1 MKNFYSQAAYKFT
14 EMQSKTHHETFPVIV
29 YNTLI
34 DMDHLM
40 HSHDFIEIVFVK
52 SGSGTHILQDIRH
65 PLIAGDVFVIP
76 REVKHGY
83 CDVKDLNLLNF
94 MFQMSSVDQRFPE
107 LKRMPGFFSFFVA
120 DSASKKMKY
129 NIGRLLNLTQ
139 EELAVVKDLYEEILR
154 EEDEMKS
161 GAASAS
167 LIHLL
172 RLLIYLSRLLEEKEN
187 SPFKIT
193 EYNNLPKV
201 YDFINNNLNK
211 KISIDEL
218 ARIACMSKRNF
229 QRIFMQVNNLNTSQY
244 IMKVRL
250 EKARDLLINTSM
262 SISIIAFKTGFQGG
276 AYFAKQFKKYFS
288 VTPFRYRNIVKNRS
302 L

>member
-1 MKNFYSQAAYKFT
+1 MKKVHSQTAYKFSDI
-14 EMQSKTHHETFPVIV
+14 QSRTYHENFPVIV
-29 YNTLI
+29 YNTVI
-34 DMDHLM
+34 DADHLM

-76 REVKHGY
+76 REIKHGY
-83 CDVKDLNLLNF
+83 CDVKDLNLINF
-94 MFQMSSVDQRFPE
+94 MFQMSSIDQHFPE

-120 DSASKKMKY
+120 DSASKKMKH

-139 EELAVVKDLYEEILR
+139 EELAVVKDLHNEILR

-167 LIHLL
+167 LLHLM

-187 SPFKIT
+187 NPFKIT

-201 YDFINNNLNK
+201 YDFINNNFNK

-218 ARIACMSKRNF
+218 AKIACMSKRNF

-244 IMKVRL
+244 ILKVRL

-262 SISIIAFKTGFQGG
+262 GVSMIAFKTGFQDGS
-276 AYFAKQFKKYFS
+276 YFAKQFKKYFS
-288 VTPFRYRNIVKNRS
+288 VAPFQYRNIVKNRS